1 MRPSP
6 PAARRAPL
14 APGPRAA
21 SEEAAALL
29 LAEAQPRY
37 ASLAA
42 TLAAEILEGRRAVGE
57 LLPTEQELGQA
68 FGVSRSTV
76 REALRRL
83 RELGLVA
90 GAQGVGTRVISNRP
104 RSSYQLAVRSV
115 AEVMGYSDRTLLE
128 IRGREMLAADAALA
142 ERIGCEPGSRWVRI
156 QGLRVP
162 EAKAP
167 PISCVELFVAEAFAA
182 MAERPDIVTTPA
194 YRLIGRHMG
203 VAVAEV
209 RQEITAIALD
219 AEQAAAL
226 QAAPGSPGLHI
237 IRRFFAA
244 DGRLMEATVN
254 VHGAADR
261 FAYALRLGAPEGN
274 E

>member
-1 MRPSP
+1 MRSP
-6 PAARRAPL
+6 APPRRPL
-14 APGPRAA
+14 PGRTG
-21 SEEAAALL
+21 SREAALL

-42 TLAAEILEGRRAVGE
+42 ALAAEILDGQRAIGD

-90 GAQGVGTRVISNRP
+90 GTQGVGTRVIANRP

-115 AEVMGYSDRTLLE
+115 TEVMGYSDRTVLE
-128 IRGREMLAADAALA
+128 IRGRERLAADPALA
-142 ERIGCEPGSRWVRI
+142 ERIGAEPGSRWLRI
-156 QGLRVP
+156 EGLRHALP
-162 EAKAP
+162 QGEAP
-167 PISCVELFVAEAFAA
+167 PISCVALYVAEEFAA
-182 MAERPDIVTTPA
+182 MAERPEIVTTPA
-194 YRLIGRHMG
+194 YRLIARHMG
-203 VAVAEV
+203 VGVAEV

-219 AEQAAAL
+219 AAQAAAL

-237 IRRFFAA
+237 LRRFHAE
-244 DGRLMEATVN
+244 DGRLVEATVN
-254 VHGAADR
+254 IHGAADR
-261 FAYALRLGAPEGN
+261 FAYALRLGAPESTG
-274 E
+274 

>member
-1 MRPSP
+1 MRSS
-6 PAARRAPL
+6 RRPFAQS
-14 APGPRAA
+14 A
-21 SEEAAALL
+21 SDEAAALL
-29 LAEAQPRY
+29 LAESQPRY

-42 TLAAEILEGRRAVGE
+42 SLAAEILDGRRAVGE
-57 LLPTEQELGQA
+57 LLPTEQELGQT

-90 GAQGVGTRVISNRP
+90 GTQGVGTRVVSNRP

-115 AEVMGYSDRTLLE
+115 TEVMGYSDRTLLE
-128 IRGREMLAADAALA
+128 IRERERITADATLA
-142 ERIGCEPGSRWVRI
+142 ERIGAEAGTQWLRI
-156 QGLRVP
+156 RGLRLP
-162 EAKAP
+162 EAKTP
-167 PISCVELFVAEAFAA
+167 PISCVELYVADAFAA

-194 YRLIGRHMG
+194 YRLIQRHMG

-209 RQEITAIALD
+209 RQEITAIALS

-226 QAAPGSPGLHI
+226 QVAPGSPGLHI
-237 IRRFFAA
+237 IRRFYAG

-254 VHGAADR
+254 VHAAGDR
-261 FAYALRLGAPEGN
+261 FAYALTLGAPSSE
-274 E
+274 